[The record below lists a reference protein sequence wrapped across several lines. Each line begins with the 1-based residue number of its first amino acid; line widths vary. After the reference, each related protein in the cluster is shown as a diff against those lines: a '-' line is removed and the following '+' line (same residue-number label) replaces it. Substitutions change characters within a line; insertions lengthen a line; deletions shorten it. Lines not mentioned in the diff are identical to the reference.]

1 MSTVQPQDATMY
13 WLSGRTRN
21 DLFLLY
27 CFAESELSTDQL
39 RAIIARRSARIPDL
53 CVRLRPA
60 PRDLAYPTWVP
71 CAFDTG
77 QFVEYRL
84 PQADWAHLEQALGE
98 VLATGVDA
106 AVHPWRLHVFRGI
119 TGAPLPSRGES
130 ALGEVESGSIPAA
143 AEALAGPSG
152 SVAAHRATGAAPG
165 EVDVSGPPTGPG
177 RASGTTGLTELRRAV
192 DVTADPSGSRAAPRV
207 TVAVLQMS
215 HALADGRRAAELA
228 RALFAPPV
236 RGSRRSPAA
245 SRDQRENELL
255 AAEPADSSPQVSAAR
270 SRRDRADSRE
280 RVPDIGTPSGAAR
293 HRAGRAAATGREI
306 VRTAA
311 AAAIRFGAAVKTIRV
326 GAAAKAIRFGAA
338 VEAVRLGAAVAGIPV
353 RMARTV
359 VGGIG
364 AFRAQRELAEATAAG
379 ELPEAGGGFAASVLN
394 GPGEVGGH
402 AVRMIVCP
410 VAWLRAPGFSVT
422 VLALTAVSIALERYL
437 DQRGEPVDR
446 LGAQV
451 PMALPAPD
459 QVVSRDAG
467 RLRSAAALVRDRV
480 AGAAPRNN
488 YRSLGVELFSGESDP
503 RRRAELIAADLAA
516 RRTRASHPL
525 LAAQDRVTAA
535 LPAPILRRDVDRY
548 PIDIVPE
555 SIAGHT
561 VVSSVHRGPAD
572 LTFGAAPVLF
582 TAGFPALGS
591 VMHLTHGV
599 HGLGDTV
606 TISLHADPETM
617 PDLDLYTDVLRS
629 ALAEVGGIRP
639 AAD

>member
-1 MSTVQPQDATMY
+1 MY

-71 CAFDTG
+71 CAFDTA

-130 ALGEVESGSIPAA
+130 ALGEV
-143 AEALAGPSG
+143 
-152 SVAAHRATGAAPG
+152 
-165 EVDVSGPPTGPG
+165 DVSGPPTGPG
-177 RASGTTGLTELRRAV
+177 RVSGTTGLTELRRAA

-311 AAAIRFGAAVKTIRV
+311 AAAIRFGAAVETIRV
-326 GAAAKAIRFGAA
+326 GAA

-467 RLRSAAALVRDRV
+467 RLRGAAALVRDRV

-488 YRSLGVELFSGESDP
+488 YRSLGVELFSGEPDP